1 MPCWQMRKRGRSSR
15 TVVHVDEQNRIVK
28 IGNDAAEPVPGS
40 DQLRGDLAA

>member
-1 MPCWQMRKRGRSSR
+1 MFSDAEARALKP
-15 TVVHVDEQNRIVK
+15 TVVHVDETNRVVK